1 MPIILKVFVSVLC
14 ILNIFNPLVNWKLT
28 EGLKNKNA
36 EPTDI
41 YLLITRI
48 SGVVVLI
55 FVWFF
60 M

>member
-1 MPIILKVFVSVLC
+1 MPIVLKIFVSVLC
-14 ILNIFNPLVNWKLT
+14 ILNIFKPLVNWKLT

-36 EPTDI
+36 EPSDI

-48 SGVVVLI
+48 SGVIVLI